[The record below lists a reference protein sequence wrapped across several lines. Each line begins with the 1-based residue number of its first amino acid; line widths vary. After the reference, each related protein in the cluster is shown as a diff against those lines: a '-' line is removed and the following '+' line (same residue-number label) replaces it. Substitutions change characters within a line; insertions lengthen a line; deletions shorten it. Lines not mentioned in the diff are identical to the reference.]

1 MIKKSVTFE
10 NFDGDTV
17 TKEYHFHLNK
27 AELAQLELSA
37 EGGLSAKLRGILETK
52 DGSLIVETF
61 KNLLLQTV
69 GRRQGELFLKTQEVR
84 DEFEYS
90 GAYSAMFMD
99 MILNPDEAVEF
110 MKGIVP
116 KDVAD
121 KADFS
126 ELTTEVVT
134 TGVARPQ
141 PKAIEDM
148 SVEELKA
155 ALAGRTE
162 L

>member
-52 DGSLIVETF
+52 NGNLIMETF

-99 MILNPDEAVEF
+99 MILNPGEAVEF

-134 TGVARPQ
+134 TGVASPRP
-141 PKAIEDM
+141 KSIEDM